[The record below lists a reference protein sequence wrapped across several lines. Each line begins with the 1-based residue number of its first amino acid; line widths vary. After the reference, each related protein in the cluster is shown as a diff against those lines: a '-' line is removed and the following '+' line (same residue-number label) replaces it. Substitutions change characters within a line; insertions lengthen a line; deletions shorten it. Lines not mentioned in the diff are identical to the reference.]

1 MKMVECMEDEGL
13 FYPKVKSEIRSF
25 RNIMPTN
32 VMEAKART
40 NANGAKVSW
49 GLMMTKRKCSI
60 NN

>member
-1 MKMVECMEDEGL
+1 MEDEGL
-13 FYPKVKSEIRSF
+13 FYPKVKSKIRSF